1 MSDQVYEVAYH
12 REKQARLVAEE
23 QLERL
28 SKQVYTKNQELEK
41 AYESLR
47 KNQITLVQNEKMASV
62 GFLAAGI
69 AHEINNPLGFSL
81 SNLHVLLEYSA
92 ELNTLLTKLKSQPDL
107 PSAGSSLLNDPQL
120 AYILEDIPAL
130 TAESIE
136 GLQSVKQ
143 IVSDLR
149 GFARS
154 DGNDKTLHNINDSIQ
169 STLNV
174 LRNELKYAHDVHTDL
189 ANLPEVPCSIGKLN
203 QVLTNLIIN
212 ALQAMDGPGCLYI
225 TSRAMLD
232 SIEIEIGDDGPG
244 VADDIQ
250 QDIFTPFFT
259 TKPVGQGT
267 GLGLSICHSIVVD
280 DLGGGLQ
287 LLSSG
292 RGRGANFL
300 ITLLVNPQQS
310 TNAFLTNS
318 SA

>member
-1 MSDQVYEVAYH
+1 MSDQVYEEAYH

-23 QLERL
+23 HLERL
-28 SKQVYTKNQELEK
+28 SREIYTKNKELAE

-92 ELNTLLTKLKSQPDL
+92 ELNTLLTNLKSQSDL
-107 PSAGSSLLNDPQL
+107 SSACSTLLNDPQL
-120 AYILEDIPAL
+120 TFILEDIPAL

-136 GLQSVKQ
+136 GLDSVKQ

-154 DGNDKTLHNINDSIQ
+154 DGDDKTLHNINDSIH

-174 LRNELKYAHDVHTDL
+174 LRNELKHACEVHTDL
-189 ANLPEVPCSIGKLN
+189 ASLPKVPCSIGKIN
-203 QVLTNLIIN
+203 QVLTNFIIN
-212 ALQAMDGPGCLYI
+212 ALQAMGGPGGLYI
-225 TSRAMLD
+225 TSRAMVD
-232 SIEIEIGDDGPG
+232 CIEIEIGDDGPG

-250 QDIFTPFFT
+250 QDIFSPFFT

-267 GLGLSICHSIVVD
+267 GLGLSICHAIVVD
-280 DLGGGLQ
+280 DLGGSLR

-292 RGRGANFL
+292 RGQGANFL
-300 ITLLVNPQQS
+300 ITLPINPQ
-310 TNAFLTNS
+310 
-318 SA
+318 

>member
-1 MSDQVYEVAYH
+1 MNNQVYEIAYR
-12 REKQARLVAEE
+12 REKQARLLSEA
-23 QLERL
+23 QLEDLTRE
-28 SKQVYTKNQELEK
+28 VYAKNQELAE

-92 ELNTLLTKLKSQPDL
+92 DLNSLLSNLKLQENLTD
-107 PSAGSSLLNDPQL
+107 ACRVLLNDPHL
-120 AYILEDIPAL
+120 SFMLEDIPAL
-130 TAESIE
+130 TTESIE
-136 GLQSVKQ
+136 GLDSVKQ

-154 DGNDKTLHNINDSIQ
+154 DQNEKTLNDVNDGIN

-174 LRNELKYAHDVHTDL
+174 LRNELKYSCVVHTDL
-189 ANLPEVPCSIGKLN
+189 GSLPQIPCAIGKLN
-203 QVLTNLIIN
+203 QVFTNLIIN
-212 ALQAMDGPGCLYI
+212 ALQAMKDVGGLYI
-225 TSRAMLD
+225 TSRMTA
-232 SIEIEIGDDGPG
+232 ENVEVEIGDDGPG
-244 VADDIQ
+244 IPANIQ
-250 QDIFTPFFT
+250 QDIFSPFFT

-267 GLGLSICHSIVVD
+267 GLGLSICHAIVVD
-280 DLGGGLQ
+280 DLGGRLQ

-300 ITLLVNPQQS
+300 ISLPT
-310 TNAFLTNS
+310 
-318 SA
+318 

>member
-1 MSDQVYEVAYH
+1 MSDQVYEAAYQ

-28 SKQVYTKNQELEK
+28 SKQVYTKNQELAK

-92 ELNTLLTKLKSQPDL
+92 EINTLLTNLKSQSD
-107 PSAGSSLLNDPQL
+107 PSSACSNLLNDPHL
-120 AYILEDIPAL
+120 TFILEDIPAL

-136 GLQSVKQ
+136 GLESVKQ

-174 LRNELKYAHDVHTDL
+174 LRNELKNACDVHTDL
-189 ANLPEVPCSIGKLN
+189 TSLPEIPCPIGKLN

-212 ALQAMDGPGCLYI
+212 ALQAMDGPGGLYI
-225 TSRAMLD
+225 TSRAMVNC
-232 SIEIEIGDDGPG
+232 IEIEIGDDGPG

-250 QDIFTPFFT
+250 QDIFSPFFT

-267 GLGLSICHSIVVD
+267 GLGLSICHAIVVD

-292 RGRGANFL
+292 RGLGANFL
-300 ITLLVNPQQS
+300 ITLPTNP
-310 TNAFLTNS
+310 NKRLHLPDKAP
-318 SA
+318 A